1 MRPVREPLA
10 LRRDQEHPLR
20 ERRVNSIELHI
31 QADDRTVIFLPN
43 RERARR
49 RALVLRQL
57 AAGHRRRKQHRE
69 SAA

>member
-1 MRPVREPLA
+1 MNSAE
-10 LRRDQEHPLR
+10 LR
-20 ERRVNSIELHI
+20 IE
-31 QADDRTVIFLPN
+31 AGDRTVIFVPN

-57 AAGHRRRKQHRE
+57 AAGRRRRERHRE

>member
-1 MRPVREPLA
+1 MSSTE
-10 LRRDQEHPLR
+10 
-20 ERRVNSIELHI
+20 IHI
-31 QADDRTVIFLPN
+31 QAGDRTVIFVPN

-57 AAGHRRRKQHRE
+57 AAGRRRRKRHRD

>member
-1 MRPVREPLA
+1 M
-10 LRRDQEHPLR
+10 
-20 ERRVNSIELHI
+20 NSAEIHI
-31 QADDRTVIFLPN
+31 QASDRTVIFVPN

-57 AAGHRRRKQHRE
+57 AAGRRRRERHRE

>member
-1 MRPVREPLA
+1 M
-10 LRRDQEHPLR
+10 
-20 ERRVNSIELHI
+20 NSAEIHI
-31 QADDRTVIFLPN
+31 QAGDRIVIFVPN

-57 AAGHRRRKQHRE
+57 AAGRRRRKRHRE

>member
-1 MRPVREPLA
+1 MREPLA

-20 ERRVNSIELHI
+20 ERRVNSAEIHI
-31 QADDRTVIFLPN
+31 QASDRTVIFVPN

-57 AAGHRRRKQHRE
+57 AAGRRRRERHRE

>member
-1 MRPVREPLA
+1 M
-10 LRRDQEHPLR
+10 
-20 ERRVNSIELHI
+20 NSAEIHI
-31 QADDRTVIFLPN
+31 QAGDRTVIFVPN

-57 AAGHRRRKQHRE
+57 AASRRRRKRHRE

>member
-1 MRPVREPLA
+1 M
-10 LRRDQEHPLR
+10 
-20 ERRVNSIELHI
+20 NSAEIPI
-31 QADDRTVIFLPN
+31 QAGNRTVTFVPN

-57 AAGHRRRKQHRE
+57 AVGRRRRKRHRE